1 MLVDEIVNY
10 MSEKCRKIYN
20 LETATLKEKLDN
32 IVLKIISDVR
42 SSKLFGGNND

>member
-1 MLVDEIVNY
+1 MQDYIENTVID
-10 MSEKCRKIYN
+10 S
-20 LETATLKEKLDN
+20 KEKLDN